1 MRKELIRFYKENK
14 VAVWVALILILL
26 AIVGHI
32 QTTTPEMR

>member
-1 MRKELIRFYKENK
+1 MRKELNQFYRENK
-14 VAVWVALILILL
+14 VAVWVALVLILL

>member
-1 MRKELIRFYKENK
+1 MRKELTRFYKENK
-14 VAVWVALILILL
+14 VAVWVAIVLILL

>member
-14 VAVWVALILILL
+14 VAVWVAIVLILL

>member
-1 MRKELIRFYKENK
+1 MRKELIQFYRENK
-14 VAVWVALILILL
+14 VAVWVAIVLILL

>member
-1 MRKELIRFYKENK
+1 MGKELIQFYRENK

>member
-14 VAVWVALILILL
+14 AAVWVAIVLILL